1 MGGFRSIR
9 GSDRRTRES
18 RYRSDQPPRRDRL
31 SVGGASSNR
40 RESLTRAREP
50 DLSRARSEQP
60 QPRSQADRLR
70 VEANHIH
77 RALFGHDAPEEVQ
90 RQYASAL
97 EAPPLADWPRV
108 NLDRLIER
116 GADLEALELAL
127 RRSRRRNA
135 LTQRFQ
141 VLCYLAEVRPDNFGR
156 FVNERRRWSAGWL
169 ILGLHL
175 LRSLYKLAKGRRLMR
190 VHDIR

>member
-1 MGGFRSIR
+1 
-9 GSDRRTRES
+9 
-18 RYRSDQPPRRDRL
+18 
-31 SVGGASSNR
+31 
-40 RESLTRAREP
+40 
-50 DLSRARSEQP
+50 
-60 QPRSQADRLR
+60 

-97 EAPPLADWPRV
+97 EALPPADWPRID
-108 NLDRLIER
+108 LERLIER

-156 FVNERRRWSAGWL
+156 FVNERRRWPAGWL

>member
-1 MGGFRSIR
+1 MERP
-9 GSDRRTRES
+9 E
-18 RYRSDQPPRRDRL
+18 
-31 SVGGASSNR
+31 
-40 RESLTRAREP
+40 
-50 DLSRARSEQP
+50 
-60 QPRSQADRLR
+60 PRSQADRLR

-77 RALFGHDAPEEVQ
+77 RALFGHDAPEDVQ
-90 RQYASAL
+90 RQYVSAL
-97 EAPPLADWPRV
+97 AAPRLADWPRID
-108 NLDRLIER
+108 LEQLIER

-135 LTQRFQ
+135 VTQRFQ

-156 FVNERRRWSAGWL
+156 FVNERRRWPAAWL

-190 VHDIR
+190 AHDIR

>member
-1 MGGFRSIR
+1 
-9 GSDRRTRES
+9 
-18 RYRSDQPPRRDRL
+18 
-31 SVGGASSNR
+31 
-40 RESLTRAREP
+40 LTRAREP

-116 GADLEALELAL
+116 GADLEALELAV

-141 VLCYLAEVRPDNFGR
+141 VLCYLAEVRPDNFER
-156 FVNERRRWSAGWL
+156 FVNERCRRPAGWL

-175 LRSLYKLAKGRRLMR
+175 LRSLYKLGKGRWLMR

>member
-1 MGGFRSIR
+1 MVRQVARIDPAAVGFGAPAADRETKTEPGPVCSTLLERLEQEIGVAVGQTATFVLDFNQHTVRGRSTTQCHGRPGSGELEGILQQIPHGR
-9 GSDRRTRES
+9 GQN
-18 RYRSDQPPRRDRL
+18 RSVRVD
-31 SVGGASSNR
+31 
-40 RESLTRAREP
+40 
-50 DLSRARSEQP
+50 ARS
-60 QPRSQADRLR
+60 R
-70 VEANHIH
+70 V
-77 RALFGHDAPEEVQ
+77 
-90 RQYASAL
+90 
-97 EAPPLADWPRV
+97 PL
-108 NLDRLIER
+108 
-116 GADLEALELAL
+116 LELAL

-156 FVNERRRWSAGWL
+156 FVNERRRWPAGWL

>member
-1 MGGFRSIR
+1 
-9 GSDRRTRES
+9 
-18 RYRSDQPPRRDRL
+18 
-31 SVGGASSNR
+31 V
-40 RESLTRAREP
+40 
-50 DLSRARSEQP
+50 
-60 QPRSQADRLR
+60 R

-77 RALFGHDAPEEVQ
+77 RALFGQDAPEDVHQ
-90 RQYASAL
+90 QYASAL
-97 EAPPLADWPRV
+97 ETLPLTDWPRID
-108 NLDRLIER
+108 LERLIER

-127 RRSRRRNA
+127 RRSRRHNA

-156 FVNERRRWSAGWL
+156 FVNERRRWSAGWI

-175 LRSLYKLAKGRRLMR
+175 LRSLYKLAKGRRLLR

>member
-1 MGGFRSIR
+1 
-9 GSDRRTRES
+9 
-18 RYRSDQPPRRDRL
+18 
-31 SVGGASSNR
+31 
-40 RESLTRAREP
+40 LTQAREP
-50 DLSRARSEQP
+50 NFPGAQREWP
-60 QPRSQADRLR
+60 QADRLR

-77 RALFGHDAPEEVQ
+77 RALFGHDAPDEVH

-97 EAPPLADWPRV
+97 EALPLADWPRI
-108 NLDRLIER
+108 NLERLIER
-116 GADLEALELAL
+116 GTDLEALELAL

-141 VLCYLAEVRPDNFGR
+141 VLCYLAEVRSDNFGR

-190 VHDIR
+190 MHDIR

>member
-1 MGGFRSIR
+1 
-9 GSDRRTRES
+9 
-18 RYRSDQPPRRDRL
+18 
-31 SVGGASSNR
+31 V
-40 RESLTRAREP
+40 
-50 DLSRARSEQP
+50 
-60 QPRSQADRLR
+60 
-70 VEANHIH
+70 H
-77 RALFGHDAPEEVQ
+77 

-97 EAPPLADWPRV
+97 EALPLADWPRI
-108 NLDRLIER
+108 NLERLIER
-116 GADLEALELAL
+116 GTDLEALELAL

>member
-1 MGGFRSIR
+1 M
-9 GSDRRTRES
+9 
-18 RYRSDQPPRRDRL
+18 
-31 SVGGASSNR
+31 
-40 RESLTRAREP
+40 RAQEP
-50 DLSRARSEQP
+50 DLPGARRERP
-60 QPRSQADRLR
+60 QPRSQADQLR

-77 RALFGHDAPEEVQ
+77 RVLFGHDAPEEVL

-97 EAPPLADWPRV
+97 EAPPLADWPRI
-108 NLDRLIER
+108 NLERLIER

-156 FVNERRRWSAGWL
+156 FVNERRRWPAGWL

-175 LRSLYKLAKGRRLMR
+175 LRSIYKLAKGRRLMR

>member
-1 MGGFRSIR
+1 M
-9 GSDRRTRES
+9 
-18 RYRSDQPPRRDRL
+18 
-31 SVGGASSNR
+31 
-40 RESLTRAREP
+40 
-50 DLSRARSEQP
+50 
-60 QPRSQADRLR
+60 
-70 VEANHIH
+70 EANHIH
-77 RALFGHDAPEEVQ
+77 RALFGQDAPEEVH

-97 EAPPLADWPRV
+97 EALPLTEWPRID
-108 NLDRLIER
+108 LERLIER

-156 FVNERRRWSAGWL
+156 FVNERRRRPAGWL

>member
-1 MGGFRSIR
+1 M
-9 GSDRRTRES
+9 
-18 RYRSDQPPRRDRL
+18 
-31 SVGGASSNR
+31 
-40 RESLTRAREP
+40 
-50 DLSRARSEQP
+50 
-60 QPRSQADRLR
+60 
-70 VEANHIH
+70 EANHIH
-77 RALFGHDAPEEVQ
+77 RTLFGHDAPDEVH

-97 EAPPLADWPRV
+97 EALPLADWPRI
-108 NLDRLIER
+108 NLDRLVER
-116 GADLEALELAL
+116 GTDLEALELAL

-156 FVNERRRWSAGWL
+156 FVNERRRWWAGWL

>member
-1 MGGFRSIR
+1 MDRFGSIW
-9 GSDRRTRES
+9 GSDRKTGES
-18 RYRSDQPPRRDRL
+18 WYLYDQPPRRERPP
-31 SVGGASSNR
+31 VGGASSNR

-50 DLSRARSEQP
+50 DLPRARREGP
-60 QPRSQADRLR
+60 QPRSQTDRLR

-97 EAPPLADWPRV
+97 EAAPLADWPPI
-108 NLDRLIER
+108 NLERLIER
-116 GADLEALELAL
+116 GVDLEALELAL

-141 VLCYLAEVRPDNFGR
+141 VLCYLAEVRPDNIGR
-156 FVNERRRWSAGWL
+156 FVNERCRRPAGWL

>member
-1 MGGFRSIR
+1 M
-9 GSDRRTRES
+9 
-18 RYRSDQPPRRDRL
+18 
-31 SVGGASSNR
+31 
-40 RESLTRAREP
+40 TRAREP
-50 DLSRARSEQP
+50 DLPGAQRDRP
-60 QPRSQADRLR
+60 QPRSEADRLR

-77 RALFGHDAPEEVQ
+77 RALFGHDAPDEVH

-97 EAPPLADWPRV
+97 DALPLADWPRV
-108 NLDRLIER
+108 NLERVIAR

-127 RRSRRRNA
+127 RRNRRRNA

-141 VLCYLAEVRPDNFGR
+141 VICYLAEVRPENFGR

-190 VHDIR
+190 VYDIR